1 MKKIVLNK
9 SLCVGCGACVAI
21 CGEHFAFDDNGLSS
35 IIKNLEG
42 EPTSELLEAIDS
54 CPTNAISISEEVSEP
69 NNEEQQEEPTSEVNN
84 EVNE

>member
-21 CGEHFAFDDNGLSS
+21 CGEHFAFDDNGLSN

-42 EPTSELLEAIDS
+42 EASSELLEAIDS
-54 CPTNAISISEEVSEP
+54 CPTNAISLVDKEE
-69 NNEEQQEEPTSEVNN
+69 NETKEEANAEIETKE